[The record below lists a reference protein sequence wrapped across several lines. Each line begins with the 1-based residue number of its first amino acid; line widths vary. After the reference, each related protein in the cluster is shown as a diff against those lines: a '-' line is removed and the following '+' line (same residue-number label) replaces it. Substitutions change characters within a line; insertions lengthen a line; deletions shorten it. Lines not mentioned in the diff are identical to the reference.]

1 MKYECNQSNQSQ
13 WVETSVAT
21 TTKLK
26 NVFVAITLDGL
37 INFNYIIKQCWTNLK
52 DRIKSFEKFPF
63 FGDILLLRTYCMH
76 IWNKEKKYISHQIAI
91 SCHSHQLPHPSAAIS
106 SHSHQLWPC
115 FGVEGDWSCLFPS
128 VIYFFPTTYHCHY
141 HTSSIRHAWKLPRP
155 FLAPCPAPLAPL
167 SLWPTD
173 SPSKQCY

>member
-52 DRIKSFEKFPF
+52 DRIKSSENFPF

-91 SCHSHQLPHPSAAIS
+91 SCHSHQLPSAATAISCDLVLVLKGTGLVYFPQLYTFFLLPTTATTTPPPSAM
-106 SHSHQLWPC
+106 P
-115 FGVEGDWSCLFPS
+115 GSCHAPS
-128 VIYFFPTTYHCHY
+128 WLHAQHHLPHCH
-141 HTSSIRHAWKLPRP
+141 I
-155 FLAPCPAPLAPL
+155 
-167 SLWPTD
+167 WPTA
-173 SPSKQCY
+173 SPTRPKY